1 MCCEHI
7 YPVTPFFS
15 YLILIQAKKL
25 KVSVIVTIP
34 CKCPGHFADAKSQ
47 AALRFLQV
55 LVLVPHLQGHLEA
68 DSCEV
73 IEDSMVAISPREM
86 TGFDVE
92 LGVGGLAGT
101 RSQLASLLLSVV

>member
-1 MCCEHI
+1 MCYERI

-15 YLILIQAKKL
+15 YLILIQAKEL

-55 LVLVPHLQGHLEA
+55 FVLLPHLQGHLEA

-73 IEDSMVAISPREM
+73 YGRQY
-86 TGFDVE
+86 
-92 LGVGGLAGT
+92 GGHL
-101 RSQLASLLLSVV
+101 SQGNGWV